1 MIFYYNINTPSI
13 PSIMN
18 NYSSDIDSILTGTDS
33 DNEQISPDMEFVNII
48 NHTRSLIT
56 MHLTKDT
63 QYNILLLPLLRQQL
77 SDIFSIDYDIN
88 DIAKNSINIINAIHS
103 KNTFPR
109 SKHNVWIDKLF
120 DYIRYWNENSY
131 FNDITYQQN
140 KNRDKNIIKKLINH
154 NID

>member
-1 MIFYYNINTPSI
+1 MD
-13 PSIMN
+13 N
-18 NYSSDIDSILTGTDS
+18 NSSDNGSILTGTDS
-33 DNEQISPDMEFVNII
+33 DNEQISPDMDFVNII
-48 NHTRSLIT
+48 NNTRSLIT
-56 MHLTKDT
+56 MQLTDDT
-63 QYNILLLPLLRQQL
+63 QYNILLLPLLCQQL
-77 SDIFSIDYDIN
+77 SDIFSIDYDAN
-88 DIAKNSINIINAIHS
+88 NIAKNSINIINKIHT

-109 SKHNVWIDKLF
+109 SKHNIWINKLF